1 MANKK
6 ITELTEL
13 TTPAGADIVA
23 IVDDVAGTPITK
35 KVTVTNLMTQA
46 PVQTAD
52 IANFSSAFYSTVSET
67 TTARTLSDSDNGKI
81 IVCDNTA
88 LVTVTVPTGLT
99 SGFSCKIIQG
109 GAGKVKVVGASGV
122 TLSLIGGYNT
132 TTVQYAVVDLVNY
145 ASETYVLDSS
155 NIGLDPSAWSGNTI
169 STSYD
174 GSNDYVI
181 ASSSMSFTG
190 VFSVSFWLRKGTSQ
204 SSGDG
209 LLFGSGSVGAGPY
222 AYSRFTS
229 GGGDFLIRGGPSVT
243 ITGAVVANSTW
254 THFMITRN
262 SSNLISVYK
271 NGSSIGSATWSGTYN
286 FDRFIGGFTGIGYFE
301 ALFDEVAVWDSD
313 QSANA
318 SNIYNSGSPDNL
330 STYAPLHWWRMGDS
344 DSPSDGDTT
353 PTTIPDIGSDG
364 SNSLTLTNGPT
375 YSTTVP

>member
-6 ITELTEL
+6 FTDLTDL
-13 TTPAGADIVA
+13 PSPAGADILA
-23 IVDDVAGTPITK
+23 IVDDVTGTPTTK
-35 KVTVTNLMTQA
+35 KVTVTNLMTLA

-52 IANFSSAFYSTVSET
+52 IANFGPAFYSTVTES

-81 IVCDNTA
+81 IVCDNTT

-99 SGFSCKIIQG
+99 SGFNCKIIQEG
-109 GAGKVKVVGASGV
+109 VGKVKVVGASGV
-122 TLSLIGGYNT
+122 TMSLISGYNT
-132 TTVQYAVVDLVNY
+132 TTAQYAVVDLVNY

-155 NIGLDPSAWSGNTI
+155 NIGLDPTAWNGNTI

-174 GSNDYVI
+174 GSNDYVV

-190 VFSVSFWLRKGTSQ
+190 DFSISFWLRKGTTQ
-204 SSGDG
+204 SSGTG
-209 LLFGSGSVGAGPY
+209 TYFGSAATSTPY

-229 GGGDFLIRGGPSVT
+229 GSGDFLIRGGPSIT
-243 ITGAVVANSTW
+243 ITGAVAADNTW
-254 THFMITRN
+254 AHFMITRN

-271 NGSSIGSATWSGTYN
+271 NGSSIGSATWSGTFN
-286 FDRFIGGFTGIGYFE
+286 FDRFMGGTTGLGYFE
-301 ALFDEVAVWDSD
+301 ALFDEAAVWDSD
-313 QSANA
+313 QSSNA
-318 SNIYNSGSPDNL
+318 SSIYNSGSPDDL

-344 DSPSDGDTT
+344 DSPSNGDTT
-353 PTTIPDIGSDG
+353 PTSIPDIGSDG